1 MKSFDGKIVVI
12 TGAGS
17 GMGRAYALEFARRGA
32 QLALND
38 YDADTLAET
47 VMLLPTTTTVLQSAF
62 DVSDRD
68 AMYRFADQV
77 HTELGGAHVIINNAG
92 VAGCGR
98 PAWSA
103 KDADYEHIMGI
114 NFYGVVHG
122 TRAFLPQIR
131 ARGQGAVVN
140 ISSIFGLTGT
150 PNSSDYCAAKFAV
163 RGFTES
169 LMVEMVNEPI
179 TVHLVHPG
187 GVATNIAKSA
197 DGDDF
202 ANKFLRTDP
211 AEVATRVADS
221 ILKPQARIVLGYGA
235 RKTQI
240 GANFLPRK
248 SLTRLLWQQIS
259 PTIDKSDYP
268 PPVGE
273 VS

>member
-1 MKSFDGKIVVI
+1 MKSFAGKVVVV

-32 QLALND
+32 KLALND
-38 YDADTLAET
+38 YDAATLSET
-47 VMLLPTTTTVLQSAF
+47 VGLLPEATVVLQSAF

-68 AMYRFADQV
+68 AMYVFADRV
-77 HTELGGAHVIINNAG
+77 RDELGGAHVVINNAG
-92 VAGCGR
+92 VSGGGQ
-98 PAWSA
+98 PVWSL
-103 KDADYEHIMGI
+103 KDADYTRVMGI

-122 TRAFLPQIR
+122 TRAFLPQLR
-131 ARGQGAVVN
+131 AHGEGAIVN

-150 PNSSDYCAAKFAV
+150 PSSSDYCASKFAV

-169 LMVEMVNEPI
+169 LMVELVNEPI

-197 DGDDF
+197 GSDDF

-211 AEVATRVADS
+211 AEVATRVAEA
-221 ILKPQARIVLGYGA
+221 ILKPRARLVLGYGA

-248 SLTRLLWQQIS
+248 VLTRLLWNQIG
-259 PTIDKSDYP
+259 PTVDRSTYP
-268 PPVGE
+268 AAAPK
-273 VS
+273 